1 MDSSG
6 TPGAWFSLDSTIDLL
21 IVVRDLT
28 FGFRN
33 AHDGVHDHDD
43 ASAAKDQECAECD
56 LGKHDGRKLRDDEVE
71 QPLGHQS
78 CCHCERANVV
88 GLNSV
93 SLPSR

>member
-6 TPGAWFSLDSTIDLL
+6 TPGAWVSLDSTIDLL
-21 IVVRDLT
+21 IVARDLT
-28 FGFRN
+28 FSFRN
-33 AHDGVHDHDD
+33 AHDSVHDHDD

-56 LGKHDGRKLRDDEVE
+56 LGKHDGCKLGDDEVE